1 MKPSED
7 EKDIYLIELDLNQQH
22 IQNESKITLQIL
34 DTEGKVHRMA
44 PPSCKIQENQFGYVC
59 IDIEM
64 PAMKELKKHDAIV
77 AYTIDLSQIQLASTL
92 LFIENNEQILSNFN
106 TVILRGLFDTSTLI
120 DKGTLTLKQMKQLR
134 DIINKIKNE
143 MGLKLII
150 EWSLEPGVLKYGL
163 DNPIQK

>member
-1 MKPSED
+1 M
-7 EKDIYLIELDLNQQH
+7 
-22 IQNESKITLQIL
+22 
-34 DTEGKVHRMA
+34 
-44 PPSCKIQENQFGYVC
+44 
-59 IDIEM
+59 
-64 PAMKELKKHDAIV
+64 
-77 AYTIDLSQIQLASTL
+77 
-92 LFIENNEQILSNFN
+92 SNFN

-163 DNPIQK
+163 DNPI